1 MLEHIGT
8 RIAAGSL
15 LACLALSG
23 CGSSAADAGKEKAA
37 STKKDALVEATEA
50 CNGALNLHPTNGEGQ
65 ADWNAHN
72 AEVAARAAAKDPRWN
87 DLATAVSD
95 LAGAFKTL
103 GDIAARGSQDTS
115 SISVD
120 EMQRNLTD
128 LLAAKK
134 DTIAECRKVQG
145 AGGKVDQQLLDNF
158 IT

>member
-1 MLEHIGT
+1 MLGHIGT
-8 RIAAGSL
+8 RIAAGTL
-15 LACLALSG
+15 LACVALSG

-50 CNGALNLHPTNGEGQ
+50 CNGALNLHPTGHAP

-72 AEVAARAAAKDPRWN
+72 AEVAAKASAKDQHWN
-87 DLATAVSD
+87 NLATAISD
-95 LAGAFKTL
+95 LANADKTL
-103 GDIAARGSQDTS
+103 ADIASRGAQDTN

-134 DTIAECRKVQG
+134 DVIAECRKVQG
-145 AGGKVDQQLLDNF
+145 AGGKVDQQLLDTF